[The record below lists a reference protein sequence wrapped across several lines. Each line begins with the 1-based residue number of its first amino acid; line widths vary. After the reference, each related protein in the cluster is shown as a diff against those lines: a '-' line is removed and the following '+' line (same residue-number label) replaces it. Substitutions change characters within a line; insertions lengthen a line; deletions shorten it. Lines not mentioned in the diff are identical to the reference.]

1 MNQPILCP
9 FSKFYCHF
17 TSWLSSLCLSSPSP
31 KNPTPSL
38 FAWVICYLI
47 FFVTRLCVCVNL
59 FRVFFLQFFFLIFE
73 FFTPSVVIFACVL
86 PSLLLIFWQTAMLF
100 SLDHSHKHK
109 KHTDKQRIWRHLVE
123 PLLLFCFCF
132 WFFSAFVWITYVCVC
147 GSFLCFV
154 VWFWLGHWTACSL
167 PKNKKLQSQFER
179 RREFFAGIRP
189 IAVEIGWNRAL
200 RGFEGEVFA
209 QK

>member
-1 MNQPILCP
+1 M
-9 FSKFYCHF
+9 
-17 TSWLSSLCLSSPSP
+17 SSHTHTL
-31 KNPTPSL
+31 TQDRGY
-38 FAWVICYLI
+38 V
-47 FFVTRLCVCVNL
+47 CVCVSFWTDYSVCAL
-59 FRVFFLQFFFLIFE
+59 QKSKKQQRRILCVFFF
-73 FFTPSVVIFACVL
+73 
-86 PSLLLIFWQTAMLF
+86 IFWIFYSERRHLCMCSSFSSAHFLANCNAFLSRSLIQTQE
-100 SLDHSHKHK
+100 
-109 KHTDKQRIWRHLVE
+109 HTDKQRIWRHLVE